1 MYFSISEEDVI
12 IHDPGQGLGQD
23 ASLIP
28 DRGRAPAL
36 HASLAVQ
43 DAQDLRL
50 EVLVDQDQDP
60 ALIHVHVRGQSQD
73 PNHAPAQNQ
82 EADHILHKGMMWMIT
97 KQYWC
102 H

>member
-1 MYFSISEEDVI
+1 MHFSISEADVI
-12 IHDPGQGLGQD
+12 IHDLGQGLGQD

-28 DRGRAPAL
+28 DRGLVPAL

-43 DAQDLRL
+43 DTQDLLL
-50 EVLVDQDQDP
+50 EVLVDQGPGP

-82 EADHILHKGMMWMIT
+82 GADHILHKGMMRMIT
-97 KQYWC
+97 KQYLF